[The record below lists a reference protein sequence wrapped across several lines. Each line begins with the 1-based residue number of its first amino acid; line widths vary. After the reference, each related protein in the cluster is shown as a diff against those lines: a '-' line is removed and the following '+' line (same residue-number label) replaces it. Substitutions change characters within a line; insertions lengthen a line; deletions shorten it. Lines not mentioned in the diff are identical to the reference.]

1 MSRYKFVTA
10 TMVSVSLIALSACEE
25 TKVSASVYDS
35 LEQCKNDPTVSF
47 EQCQK
52 SFKEARDQHA
62 AVAPK
67 YSSLAD
73 CQADFGSEKC
83 EKSPYRTSSGGSV
96 FMPMMMGYMM
106 GSMLSGRGSMISQ
119 PLYRSAK
126 NPTAFRTADNRNV
139 GTKTGPTQVAR
150 SATKRPSFK
159 TSTISRG
166 GFGSSGRRF
175 GSAAT

>member
-1 MSRYKFVTA
+1 SRRGLAWISLSCWRLVKCSLDDKLKKRIQNRTEKTLGQNGVSKGITSMSRYKFITA

-119 PLYRSAK
+119 PLYRSA
-126 NPTAFRTADNRNV
+126 
-139 GTKTGPTQVAR
+139 
-150 SATKRPSFK
+150 
-159 TSTISRG
+159 
-166 GFGSSGRRF
+166 
-175 GSAAT
+175 